1 MGEMIEIAWYNV
13 VAIIAVVVW
22 LFWAGKDEGNDMGIG
37 AAVKLFVLL
46 LFIFIWG
53 GIFWW

>member
-1 MGEMIEIAWYNV
+1 MIEIVWYNV
-13 VAIIAVVVW
+13 VAIIAVVAW

-37 AAVKLFVLL
+37 AAVKLFALL